1 MIELYKHITDSATN
15 FIVFMVFVLAI
26 YLGFAVMISYIT
38 DHIIKIIAV
47 IRTPF
52 PKNYTVSTEDTNKD
66 E

>member
-52 PKNYTVSTEDTNKD
+52 PKNYTVPTEDTNKD